1 MSEKSYP
8 IGPIWQAVLKGIWS
22 KLFDPSSS
30 LYLPNIIR
38 NGDPSLNLPSYD
50 PATFTGKSKAFPI
63 VGVDPSV
70 MSQACQDDSSPIPPT
85 GSDPTLNL
93 GAVKIENLSNMA
105 PVSMTFANDAPNVT
119 IEVIVGT
126 PEKEFILKATDDTT
140 PNFYFDVHCCSPE
153 SSGSDKCS
161 REWDTSAKGQFIAK
175 VSKFDITI
183 ASRLNTSDNSPPTIT
198 ILKVDLSLDSKNLDI
213 DFNVDSLPEWAKSLV
228 AIAIQQGI
236 NTNAMQN
243 IIQSFLNQ
251 DSVKGNIETLIND
264 QLKKIWGKDM
274 KKYSSM

>member
-8 IGPIWQAVLKGIWS
+8 IGPIWQAVLKGIWA
-22 KLFDPSSS
+22 KLFDSSSS

-38 NGDPSLNLPSYD
+38 KGDPSLNLPSYD

-63 VGVDPSV
+63 LGVEPSV
-70 MSQACQDDSSPIPPT
+70 MSQACQDDTSPIPPKGT
-85 GSDPTLNL
+85 DPTLNL
-93 GAVKIENLSNMA
+93 GAVMIENLSNMS
-105 PVSMTFANDAPNVT
+105 PVSMTFSREDPNVT
-119 IEVIVGT
+119 IEVNVGT
-126 PEKEFILKATDDTT
+126 PENQFVLKATDATT

-161 REWDTSAKGQFIAK
+161 REWDTSAKGQFVAK

-183 ASRLNTSDNSPPTIT
+183 VSRLNTPVNSPPTIT
-198 ILKVDLSLDSKNLDI
+198 ILEVDLSLDSKNLDI
-213 DFNVDSLPEWAKSLV
+213 NFNVDSLPDWAKSLV
-228 AIAIQQGI
+228 EIAVQQGI

-264 QLKKIWGKDM
+264 QLKKIWGDNM
-274 KKYSSM
+274 KKVS